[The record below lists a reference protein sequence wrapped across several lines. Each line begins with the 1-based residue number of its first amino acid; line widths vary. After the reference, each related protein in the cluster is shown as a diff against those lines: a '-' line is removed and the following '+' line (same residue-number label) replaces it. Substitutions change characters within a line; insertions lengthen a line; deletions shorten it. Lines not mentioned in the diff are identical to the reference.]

1 MLFFLGL
8 PNEGFRTL
16 KAMAVEDSS
25 RDVNNE
31 KVLSLLLTS
40 YLNPLGST
48 IALRA
53 VVDRKPISLNFKD
66 LENWAYSEQQREW
79 SEGRTGVLKGQF
91 APGKSSQM
99 FGLVRSKITCCAA
112 DVIQLHVAII
122 SPESVTNIKSGSWVE
137 VTGQIQYR
145 KRKDRDEY
153 IPVLKLRSAGDVVP
167 TTPDDDPYL
176 Q

>member
-16 KAMAVEDSS
+16 KAMDVEESS
-25 RDVNNE
+25 RDVSD
-31 KVLSLLLTS
+31 KAGRP
-40 YLNPLGST
+40 LN
-48 IALRA
+48 
-53 VVDRKPISLNFKD
+53 LNFKD
-66 LENWAYSEQQREW
+66 LENWAYSEDKREW

-91 APGKSSQM
+91 APGKNSQM

-122 SPESVTNIKSGSWVE
+122 SPESVNYKSGTWVE
-137 VTGQIQYR
+137 VTGQIQFR

-153 IPVLKLRSAGDVVP
+153 IPVLKLGSAGDVVP

>member
-16 KAMAVEDSS
+16 KAMDVEESTH
-25 RDVNNE
+25 DVADQ
-31 KVLSLLLTS
+31 
-40 YLNPLGST
+40 GG
-48 IALRA
+48 
-53 VVDRKPISLNFKD
+53 KPIFLNFKD
-66 LENWAYSEQQREW
+66 LENWAYSDQKY
-79 SEGRTGVLKGQF
+79 EGRTGVLKGQF
-91 APGKSSQM
+91 APGKNSQM

-122 SPESVTNIKSGSWVE
+122 SPESVPSYKSGSWVQ